1 MKKLSKDLQ
10 REIAD
15 GDHSALMQGIEE
27 LIDMFNNSPWE
38 DGYEACKDDVSVHSL
53 RLAEHIKDSAPLIGH
68 KIRKNEEVH
77 VVEVDDLAKLIEEY
91 FENALKA

>member
-1 MKKLSKDLQ
+1 MKKLSKELQ

-15 GDHSALMQGIEE
+15 GQHSALMQGIEE
-27 LIDMFNNSPWE
+27 LIDMYHNKSFE
-38 DGYEACKDDVSVHSL
+38 AGYESAKDDVCVHSL

-68 KIRKNEEVH
+68 KIRKNEDVH